1 MARSA
6 PALIVAAL
14 LLAGCGSRDQG
25 IVGGG
30 NVLGSTV
37 TVYSLTRGQGT
48 SQTARDEIDGEKL
61 ALAQAHGRAGALS
74 VNFSS
79 LDAGDGSDESFANA
93 ARRAIS
99 DLQTIAVVADATPVT
114 VPLFNAA
121 GILQVAPAG
130 DMRLAHDPHANP
142 SGHQTLAAPGDAPLP
157 AGFAASFRAAFGHAP
172 QPSAQEG
179 YRAVQAVIRAIV
191 RAAPA
196 GNNRDRVA
204 QEFIAASPPGAR

>member
-1 MARSA
+1 MARRA
-6 PALIVAAL
+6 PALIAAAL

-30 NVLGSTV
+30 NVIGRTV
-37 TVYSLTRGQGT
+37 TVYSLTRDQGA
-48 SQTARDEIDGEKL
+48 SPAARDLIDGEKL
-61 ALAQAHGRAGALS
+61 ALAQAHGRAGSLS

-79 LDAGDGSDESFANA
+79 IDTGDGSDESFANA
-93 ARRAIS
+93 ARRAIN
-99 DLQTIAVVADATPVT
+99 DTQTIAVVADATPVT

-130 DMRLAHDPHANP
+130 DLGLARDPNANP
-142 SGHQTLAAPGDAPLP
+142 AGHLTLAGPGNAPLP
-157 AGFAASFRAAFGHAP
+157 AGFDASFRAAFGHAP

-179 YRAVQAVIRAIV
+179 YRAVQGVIRAIM

-204 QEFIAASPPGAR
+204 RVYLAG